1 MKMTLTVMV
10 ESVRASKTDARKFY
24 VDFVFMGGSA
34 SFLVNSEEVSRYQG
48 KVGQQMDVS
57 ITVRPRSVV
66 IYERPVT
73 LFEPVAIMPEVPGR
87 YQKPV

>member
-10 ESVRASKTDARKFY
+10 ESVRASKTDARKSY

-48 KVGQQMDVS
+48 KVGQQMEVS
-57 ITVRPRSVV
+57 IMVRPRSVV
-66 IYERPVT
+66 VYERPVT

-87 YQKPV
+87 FQKPV